1 MFLITIGRYAFTAV
15 GYNEEEATAWAQ
27 RRAGGA
33 SVRVRALRDDES
45 PGLALAEEYKRLPER
60 DRNYFTDNIIVIA
73 KEAERTGM
81 GPINGFYR
89 FAMGLNIRELTKT
102 ANYLYENKNRGTE
115 LWDSLSELA
124 ADLWEERKRLCLVKI
139 RRSELKMSF
148 PLAVMLISLIL
159 MTSAPALMQIT

>member
-1 MFLITIGRYAFTAV
+1 MTEER
-15 GYNEEEATAWAQ
+15 NEEVIMALPGFINQ
-27 RRAGGA
+27 LLLLMDSGLIL
-33 SVRVRALRDDES
+33 SDALRNI
-45 PGLALAEEYKRLPER
+45 AEEYKRLPER
-60 DRNYFTDNIIVIA
+60 DRNYFTDSIIVIA

>member
-1 MFLITIGRYAFTAV
+1 MTEER
-15 GYNEEEATAWAQ
+15 NEE
-27 RRAGGA
+27 
-33 SVRVRALRDDES
+33 VIMAL
-45 PGLALAEEYKRLPER
+45 PGFINQLLLLMDSGLILSDAFRNIAEEYKRLPER
-60 DRNYFTDNIIVIA
+60 DRNYFTDSIIAIA